1 MIKSARPFRGI
12 RPFFLLIFILSFAAL
27 PLRAAE
33 NAFWSGKVVHV
44 SDGDS
49 FIVLK
54 EHDGKY
60 EETRIRLAWVDAP
73 ELDQPYGRSAKRF
86 TSGLIAGKKV
96 WIKSLYRD
104 RYGRIVGEVFTPGGK
119 SLDEELL
126 RAGMAWQY
134 TRYSNSQRLAALERE
149 ARDLKKGL
157 WADPNPIPPW
167 QYRREHKILR
177 FRRSYRFW

>member
-157 WADPNPIPPW
+157 WADPNPIPPYLH
-167 QYRREHKILR
+167 QEKTMRGGDGYQNL
-177 FRRSYRFW
+177 